1 MMTRL
6 RGETITYLAYV
17 GFLVGF
23 IGLGLFVYAL
33 AAGSAV
39 AGIIGAA
46 LVISDLAT
54 VVLFRLGARKRAAEN
69 DSGIEIPGVNIFAT
83 PLEQEQIDNYL
94 LTYRGERSRAN
105 TAPRGRVVA
114 VSAGAPASREDERL
128 AA

>member
-1 MMTRL
+1 ML
-6 RGETITYLAYV
+6 KKLKGGSITYLAYV

-46 LVISDLAT
+46 LVICDIVT
-54 VVLFRLGARKRAAEN
+54 VWLFRVGARRRAAEN

-83 PLEQEQIDNYL
+83 PLKRQQIDQYL
-94 LTYRGERSRAN
+94 ATYRATDERDSLMTLTPSR
-105 TAPRGRVVA
+105 
-114 VSAGAPASREDERL
+114 REIERL